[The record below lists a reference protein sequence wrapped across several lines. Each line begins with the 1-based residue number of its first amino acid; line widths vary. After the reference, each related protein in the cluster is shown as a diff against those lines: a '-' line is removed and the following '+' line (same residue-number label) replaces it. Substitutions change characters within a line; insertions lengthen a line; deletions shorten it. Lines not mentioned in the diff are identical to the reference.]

1 MGFGLRGSFKG
12 AVGVTPV
19 PSLALLFTELWN
31 LGELPDFTSL
41 FTEYWTLEGPPTYI
55 SLFTEYWW

>member
-12 AVGVTPV
+12 AAPV
-19 PSLALLFTELWN
+19 PPLILLFTELWN

-41 FTEYWTLEGPPTYI
+41 FTEYWTLEGPPTFT
-55 SLFTEYWW
+55 SLFTEIYSW